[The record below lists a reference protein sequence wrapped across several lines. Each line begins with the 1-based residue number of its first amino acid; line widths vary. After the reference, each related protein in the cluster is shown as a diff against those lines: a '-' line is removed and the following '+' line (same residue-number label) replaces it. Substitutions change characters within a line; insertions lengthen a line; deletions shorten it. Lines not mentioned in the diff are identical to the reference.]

1 MAYCLTIPWVSQS
14 LKGIHAIVYGAKE
27 TVLADLV
34 GETYAFECLPQRA
47 VGMGDLQNDA
57 SLPQF
62 PVEIVQHLGSR
73 HIDVGD
79 RLGVE

>member
-1 MAYCLTIPWVSQS
+1 LIDP
-14 LKGIHAIVYGAKE
+14 LKSADALVNRAEE

-34 GETYAFECLPQRA
+34 GETDSLEYLAQWT
-47 VGMGDLQNDA
+47 VGMGDLQNDP

-62 PVEIVQHLGSR
+62 PVEIVQYLGSR